1 MFSVEVPFLRWR
13 HQGMLARASD
23 HLAATSSPPARSFW
37 LPCPCIL
44 QKKLLLGHLWSWN
57 WGVRCQLCW
66 YSFFEKFGYH
76 GLLSF
81 TGVGWTIYCLS
92 RCKIFIRPLNGR
104 GMVGNDVVRCS
115 YRRVCVFRPD
125 DMLPSTHWSH
135 DLHTAPPFKKKKNL
149 HPFPFSSLLHFQ
161 PPATLS
167 PFAPRP
173 EAEMNLQKQ
182 DLNGTNSVSF
192 FESGHDNLVQQ
203 APHNT
208 AIMAATEGGR
218 PLLAPHNR
226 AKCGRWKRT
235 RLASKHALCAWHNG
249 RNRTNTA
256 HSPDIDR

>member
-1 MFSVEVPFLRWR
+1 
-13 HQGMLARASD
+13 
-23 HLAATSSPPARSFW
+23 
-37 LPCPCIL
+37 
-44 QKKLLLGHLWSWN
+44 
-57 WGVRCQLCW
+57 
-66 YSFFEKFGYH
+66 
-76 GLLSF
+76 
-81 TGVGWTIYCLS
+81 
-92 RCKIFIRPLNGR
+92 
-104 GMVGNDVVRCS
+104 MVGNDVVRCS
-115 YRRVCVFRPD
+115 YRRVCVFFAQTTCCLLHID
-125 DMLPSTHWSH
+125 HMTYTLPLLS
-135 DLHTAPPFKKKKNL
+135 KKKKTL

-226 AKCGRWKRT
+226 AKCGR
-235 RLASKHALCAWHNG
+235 
-249 RNRTNTA
+249 
-256 HSPDIDR
+256 